1 VGSFGVER
9 VYGTWLEGCGRL
21 GAVLVDAVQGG
32 GPDGRH
38 VRGARWLS
46 QYGADGHEKLR
57 ADH

>member
-1 VGSFGVER
+1 VER